1 MISNQWIKSRPV
13 IFITGILSGAA
24 LVIIAAAWTALQV
37 PSWLVVED
45 KALQTE
51 VAVVLGGGGGSRL
64 RKGVSLYDAGVVK
77 QLLLVDREK
86 GDWMHIVDHLCP
98 ECKIEGKDVVFLEG
112 SVNTFSDA
120 TLVAKYCS
128 EQGVNSILVVTDPYH
143 SRRAQLIFESEFE
156 GTGVVVSVVNSGD
169 YVGKL
174 SPQEKW
180 WQDNRTARVMW
191 DEIGKILFLLAAG
204 R

>member
-1 MISNQWIKSRPV
+1 MNQSIKSRPV
-13 IFITGILSGAA
+13 IFIAGILSGAA
-24 LVIIAAAWTALQV
+24 LVIIIAAWTAFNI

-45 KALQTE
+45 KAQQAG

-77 QLLLVDREK
+77 QLLLVDRKK
-86 GDWMHIVDHLCP
+86 GDWMHIADHLCP

-120 TLVAKYCS
+120 ALVAKYCS
-128 EQGVNSILVVTDPYH
+128 ELGVNSMLVVTDPYH
-143 SRRAQLIFESEFE
+143 SRRAQLIFKTEFK
-156 GTGVVVSVVNSGD
+156 GTNMKVSVVNSGD

-174 SPQEKW
+174 SPYEKW
-180 WQDNRTARVMW
+180 WQDNRTVAVIW
-191 DEIGKILFLLAAG
+191 TEISKILFLYVKG
-204 R
+204 Q